1 MAEQTEKKQFY
12 RTVFTLLIPM
22 ALQNLINVGISS
34 IDVIMLGRVGE
45 KVLSGA
51 SLGSQVQFIMSL
63 ILFGLTSGAS
73 VLIAQYWGKGDKD
86 SIATVFGM
94 AMKMAALVGIF
105 FMVLTEWMP
114 DTIMKI
120 FTNDTEVIE
129 QGVRYLRIVAVSYA
143 ISAVTMVYLNTMRG
157 MERVTVATVTY
168 LISMVTNIV
177 VNGLLIFGLFFFPKM
192 GVEGAAIGTLL
203 ARIAELLAVM
213 FYNWRKNDVLVFR
226 FSFLFRQD
234 KLLFQDF
241 VKYSV
246 PVVFNE
252 LMWGAGVSMIAA
264 ILGHMGSSAVAAN
277 SVAQVVR
284 QLATVVAFG
293 VSSTTAILIGKVIG
307 EGKLEMAKEYGR
319 RFRRLSVITG
329 LVGAAVVLMARPIV
343 MQAFTLSEEARGYLG
358 MMMLIMSYFVVGQ
371 SYNTTLIVGIFR
383 GGGDTLFG
391 LILDVSV
398 MWGISILFG
407 AVGAFFFQL
416 QVPLVY
422 MILLSDEVIKIPI
435 TTWRYRTYRWL
446 RDVTR

>member
-1 MAEQTEKKQFY
+1 
-12 RTVFTLLIPM
+12 
-22 ALQNLINVGISS
+22 
-34 IDVIMLGRVGE
+34 
-45 KVLSGA
+45 
-51 SLGSQVQFIMSL
+51 
-63 ILFGLTSGAS
+63 
-73 VLIAQYWGKGDKD
+73 
-86 SIATVFGM
+86 
-94 AMKMAALVGIF
+94 MKMAALVGIF
-105 FMVLTEWMP
+105 FMVFTEWMP
-114 DTIMKI
+114 DKIMKI
-120 FTNDTEVIE
+120 FTNDTEVIA
-129 QGVRYLRIVAVSYA
+129 QGVLYLRIVAVSYA

-157 MERVTVATVTY
+157 MERVAVATVTY
-168 LISMVTNIV
+168 LISMMTNIV

-203 ARIAELLAVM
+203 ARIAELLVVI
-213 FYNWRKNDVLVFR
+213 FYNWKKNDVLAFR
-226 FSFLFRQD
+226 ISFLFRKD
-234 KLLFQDF
+234 KLLFRDF
-241 VKYSV
+241 LKYSV

-307 EGKLEMAKEYGR
+307 EGKLDMAKEYGR
-319 RFRRLSVITG
+319 RFRRLSIITG
-329 LVGAAVVLMARPIV
+329 LIGAAVVLLARPIV

-358 MMMLIMSYFVVGQ
+358 IMMLIMSYFVVGQ

-407 AVGAFFFQL
+407 AVGAFVFRL
-416 QVPLVY
+416 SVPLVY

-446 RDVTR
+446 QDVTR

>member
-1 MAEQTEKKQFY
+1 MAEQTEKKLFY
-12 RTVFTLLIPM
+12 RTVFALLIPM

-63 ILFGLTSGAS
+63 ILFGLTSGSS

-105 FMVLTEWMP
+105 FMVFTEWMP
-114 DTIMKI
+114 DKIMKI
-120 FTNDTEVIE
+120 FTNDTEVIA
-129 QGVRYLRIVAVSYA
+129 QGVLYLRIVAVSYA

-157 MERVTVATVTY
+157 MERVAVATVTY

-203 ARIAELLAVM
+203 ARIAELLVVI
-213 FYNWRKNDVLVFR
+213 FYNWKKNDVLAFR
-226 FSFLFRQD
+226 ISFLFRKD
-234 KLLFQDF
+234 KLLFRDF
-241 VKYSV
+241 LKYSV

-307 EGKLEMAKEYGR
+307 EGKLDMAKEYGR
-319 RFRRLSVITG
+319 RFRRLSIITG
-329 LVGAAVVLMARPIV
+329 LVGAAVVLLARPIV

-358 MMMLIMSYFVVGQ
+358 IMMLIMSYFVVGQ

-407 AVGAFFFQL
+407 AVGAFVFRL
-416 QVPLVY
+416 SVPLVY

-446 RDVTR
+446 QDVTR

>member
-1 MAEQTEKKQFY
+1 MTEQTEKKLFY
-12 RTVFTLLIPM
+12 RTVFALLIPM

-63 ILFGLTSGAS
+63 ILFGLTSGSS

-105 FMVLTEWMP
+105 FMVFTEWMP
-114 DTIMKI
+114 DKIMKI
-120 FTNDTEVIE
+120 FTNDTEVIA
-129 QGVRYLRIVAVSYA
+129 QGVLYLRIVAVSYA

-157 MERVTVATVTY
+157 MERVAVATVTY
-168 LISMVTNIV
+168 LISMMTNIV

-203 ARIAELLAVM
+203 ARIAELLVVI
-213 FYNWRKNDVLVFR
+213 FYNWKKNDVLAFR
-226 FSFLFRQD
+226 ISFLFRKD
-234 KLLFQDF
+234 KLLFRDF
-241 VKYSV
+241 LKYSV

-307 EGKLEMAKEYGR
+307 EGKLDMAKEYGR
-319 RFRRLSVITG
+319 RFRRLSIITG
-329 LVGAAVVLMARPIV
+329 LIGAAVVLLARPIV

-358 MMMLIMSYFVVGQ
+358 IMMLIMSYFVVGQ

-407 AVGAFFFQL
+407 AVGAFVFRL
-416 QVPLVY
+416 SVPLVY

-446 RDVTR
+446 QDVTR

>member
-1 MAEQTEKKQFY
+1 MAEQTEKKLFY
-12 RTVFTLLIPM
+12 RTVFALLIPM

-63 ILFGLTSGAS
+63 ILFGLTSGSS

-105 FMVLTEWMP
+105 FMVFTEWMP
-114 DTIMKI
+114 DKIMKI
-120 FTNDTEVIE
+120 FTNDTEVIA
-129 QGVRYLRIVAVSYA
+129 QGVLYLRIVAVSYA

-157 MERVTVATVTY
+157 MERIAVATVTY
-168 LISMVTNIV
+168 LISMMTNIV

-203 ARIAELLAVM
+203 ARIAELLVVI
-213 FYNWRKNDVLVFR
+213 FYNWKKNDVLAFR
-226 FSFLFRQD
+226 ISFLFRKD
-234 KLLFQDF
+234 KLLFRDF
-241 VKYSV
+241 LKYSV

-307 EGKLEMAKEYGR
+307 EGKLDMAKEYGR
-319 RFRRLSVITG
+319 RFRRLSIITG
-329 LVGAAVVLMARPIV
+329 LIGAAVVLLARPIV

-358 MMMLIMSYFVVGQ
+358 IMMLIMSYFVVGQ

-407 AVGAFFFQL
+407 AVGAFVFRL
-416 QVPLVY
+416 SVPLVY

-446 RDVTR
+446 QDVTR